1 MIVNSK
7 DTTNHLDKR
16 YSYEEENQGVY
27 GRLDGADSESIHL
40 SMLLC
45 NCGCCQGVDAGSEG
59 NKVTLSTRHP
69 ILDLC
74 QKDTIHLHCGHVH
87 TGLCIQG

>member
-1 MIVNSK
+1 MA
-7 DTTNHLDKR
+7 
-16 YSYEEENQGVY
+16 
-27 GRLDGADSESIHL
+27 GADSESIHL

-45 NCGCCQGVDAGSEG
+45 NCGCCQGIDAGSEG

-74 QKDTIHLHCGHVH
+74 QKDTMHRHCGHIH
-87 TGLCIQG
+87 TGLYFVFKDKSYKSTNHK

>member
-1 MIVNSK
+1 MA
-7 DTTNHLDKR
+7 
-16 YSYEEENQGVY
+16 
-27 GRLDGADSESIHL
+27 GADSESIHM

-45 NCGCCQGVDAGSEG
+45 NCGCCQGIDAGSEG

-74 QKDTIHLHCGHVH
+74 QKDTIHRHCGHGHIH
-87 TGLCIQG
+87 TGLYFVFKDKSYKSKNHKQIQMINNFKQIVD